1 MHISLRHAV
10 ALVTAHSLTG
20 VLGDF
25 SGPSFPPPADL
36 AGDQSVVK
44 AAWESLTAAFEAGLG
59 GTSGNGSS
67 FPEAVRNFTF
77 SVGLFSVHD
86 PDATSLQFHHTS
98 PEIAASTLG
107 TNKVDDNT
115 IYRVASVTKVF
126 TVLAGLLSLSDAQ
139 WERPLSD
146 ILPALSGG
154 QSSDGRGGVLST
166 PWDKI
171 TMRALAAQLGGVPRD
186 GFPNLGEIALQMVLA
201 NTTEAAVMAATG
213 LPPGNASDPL
223 SHPPCLLLLLQ
234 GKDCPAEPYTQG
246 VANRPP
252 TFLPWS
258 SPAYTNNGFTLL
270 GLAMATAT
278 NRTIAS
284 LYQTH
289 ILNPLSMA
297 STFSDPP
304 PLAEYARSAIVGND
318 TGFAQPN
325 GIFVSSGGVFS
336 TTRDL
341 ARFGQGILNS
351 TLLAPERTR
360 RWLKPVSHTAR
371 LRYAVG
377 APWEIMRHVGPG
389 NKVTDLYTKSGDS
402 GLYSAWLVLAPELG
416 AGFSVLMAGSA
427 RGRFHAV
434 AEVADAVTREMVPAL
449 QRQAAV
455 EAGRDLAGTYRGVDG
470 LNSTLVLATE
480 EGVVGVRVESWISN
494 GTEVLPFLATVA
506 GPGPYRLLP
515 SVTDNARGQ
524 AAFRLVSARDSPAA
538 VDGGE
543 ASGAL
548 FAAPGMVAGDW
559 LVVDDSTYYGA
570 GLSLLVFD
578 VGSDGKATAV
588 TVPAYRGTM
597 ARSA

>member
-10 ALVTAHSLTG
+10 VLVAAHSLAG

-36 AGDQSVVK
+36 AGDQSLVK
-44 AAWESLTAAFEAGLG
+44 AAWKSLTAAFETGLG
-59 GTSGNGSS
+59 GTSANGSS
-67 FPEAVRNFTF
+67 FPETVRNFTF

-86 PDATSLQFHHTS
+86 PDATSLQFHYTS

-107 TNKVDDNT
+107 TKKVDDNT

-126 TVLAGLLSLSDAQ
+126 TVLAGLLSLTDEQ

-146 ILPALSGG
+146 ILPALSAQG
-154 QSSDGRGGVLST
+154 SDGGVLST

-186 GFPNLGEIALQMVLA
+186 GFPNLGEIALQMELT

-223 SHPPCLLLLLQ
+223 STPPCLLLLLQ
-234 GKDCPAEPYTQG
+234 GKDCPAVPYAQG

-258 SPAYTNNGFTLL
+258 SPAYSNNGFTLL
-270 GLAMATAT
+270 GLAMAAAT
-278 NRTIAS
+278 NRTIPS

-289 ILNPLSMA
+289 ILNPLSMT

-304 PLAEYARSAIVGND
+304 PPAEHARSAIVGSD
-318 TGFAQPN
+318 ATAAGFAQPN
-325 GIFVSSGGVFS
+325 GVFVSSGGVFS

-377 APWEIMRHVGPG
+377 APWEIIRHVGSG
-389 NKVTDLYTKSGDS
+389 DKVTDLYTKSGDS
-402 GLYSAWLVLAPELG
+402 GMYSAWLVLAPELG
-416 AGFSVLMAGSA
+416 VGFSVLMAGSA
-427 RGRFHAV
+427 GGRFQAV
-434 AEVADAVTREMVPAL
+434 AEVADAVTQAMVPAL
-449 QRQAAV
+449 RRQAAV
-455 EAGRDLAGTYRGVDG
+455 EAGRNLAGTYRGVEG

-480 EGVVGVRVESWISN
+480 EDVQGVLVESWVSN
-494 GTEVLPFLATVA
+494 GTDVLPFLETLW

-515 SVTDNARGQ
+515 SVTDTARGQ

-538 VDGGE
+538 GGGG

-570 GLSLLVFD
+570 GLSLFVFE

-588 TVPAYRGTM
+588 TMPAYRVTL